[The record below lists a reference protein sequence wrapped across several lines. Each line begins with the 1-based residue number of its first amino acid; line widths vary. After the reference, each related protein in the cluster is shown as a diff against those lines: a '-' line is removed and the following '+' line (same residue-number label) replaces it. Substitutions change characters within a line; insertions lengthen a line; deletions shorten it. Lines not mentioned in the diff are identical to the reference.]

1 MTQIPRVRGEHGRE
15 RRHGAEQSYTTY
27 QDCPGLHAGFQK
39 PVILSCNYTLAKG
52 LRMDVYDFSART
64 IDGAL
69 QSLREFRG
77 QALLI
82 VNVASK
88 CGFTPQYSG
97 LESLYRQYR
106 DRGFAILGFPCD
118 QFGHQEPGDEA
129 AIKEFCALT
138 YDVSFPMF
146 AKIDV
151 NGDKAHPLYKY
162 LKKAC
167 PGLLGLEAIKWNFT
181 KFLVSRDGV
190 AQKRYAPAD
199 KPENITADVAT
210 ALL

>member
-1 MTQIPRVRGEHGRE
+1 
-15 RRHGAEQSYTTY
+15 
-27 QDCPGLHAGFQK
+27 LAG
-39 PVILSCNYTLAKG
+39 NYTLAKG
-52 LRMDVYDFSART
+52 LRMDVYEFSART

-77 QALLI
+77 QTLLI

-97 LESLYRQYR
+97 LEALYRQYR
-106 DRGFAILGFPCD
+106 SKGFAILGFPCD

-129 AIKEFCALT
+129 QIKQFCALN
-138 YDVSFPMF
+138 YEVSFPMF

-181 KFLVSRDGV
+181 KFLVNKDGV
-190 AQKRYAPAD
+190 PHKRYAPAD
-199 KPENITADVAT
+199 KPENISADVAA